1 MFRRSF
7 FQQLFVTIFILLV
20 LTVVLYFA
28 VTIRVVRDGMFRET
42 LDRQMAM
49 TEISVN
55 LYPSG
60 ESADGEELQNFCDRL
75 VSGTNVRMTVVD
87 KEGIVLAD
95 TAEDRS
101 VMDNHAYRPE
111 IRTAF
116 LDGQGHARR
125 FSDTVKL
132 TMLYTAMHV
141 PAQEVVIRLSQSV
154 DHIQDDLDRIY
165 EQIFLIFFL
174 VLFLG
179 TIFTILIARRL
190 SSSMT
195 SVQKVAGEFAR
206 GNFDVELDVS
216 GSREAVSLTR
226 SINAMGRQLQDK
238 ISTITY
244 QKNELRG
251 MLNSMREPVILL
263 NHRLEVKEMN
273 PAAIA
278 MLEPGDG
285 LRYLGKGFLQ
295 VMRSVETCELA
306 ERTLNTEMPQE
317 AIIQFL
323 DKELYLQVYGSF
335 LYRDEDT
342 PPSVLLVMND
352 VTRIKQ
358 LEEMRKEFVA
368 NVSHELKTPVT
379 SIMGYVE
386 TLRGGAL
393 DYPEKA
399 REFLEVMFRQ
409 TRNLTALIDDL
420 LTLSRVEDG
429 SRRFH
434 KERFPLLDL
443 LSSAVSVCR
452 QKAKNKNMEIEVD
465 CSPEPS
471 VLAHPVLLEQAV
483 TNLIGNAV
491 KYTPEGTKISVKGYS
506 RDNQIIIEV
515 TDQGHGIP
523 LADQERIF
531 ERFYRVDKARSRDM
545 GGTGLGLSIAK
556 HIAQVHGG
564 TVSLDSREG
573 EGCTFTITLP
583 GEAPKAPSLLK
594 E

>member
-7 FQQLFVTIFILLV
+7 FQQLFITIFILLV

-28 VTIRVVRDGMFRET
+28 VTIRVVQSGMFRES

-49 TEISVN
+49 TEIAVN
-55 LYPSG
+55 MIPSAG
-60 ESADGEELQNFCDRL
+60 FRDDNEIQNFCDRL
-75 VSGTNVRMTVVD
+75 VADTIVRMTVVD
-87 KEGIVLAD
+87 AEGLVLGD
-95 TAEDRS
+95 TAEDRT

-111 IRTAF
+111 IRAAF
-116 LDGQGHARR
+116 LEGRGYSTR
-125 FSDTVKL
+125 FSNTIKL
-132 TMLYTAMHV
+132 TMLYTAVHV
-141 PAQEVVIRLSQSV
+141 PSQDMVIRLSQSV
-154 DHIQDDLDRIY
+154 EYIQEALDRIY
-165 EQIFLIFFL
+165 EQILLIFFL

-179 TIFTILIARRL
+179 SILTILIARRL
-190 SSSMT
+190 SSTMR
-195 SVQKVAGEFAR
+195 SVQEVAGEFAR
-206 GNFDVELDVS
+206 GNFDVELDVT

-244 QKNELRG
+244 QKNELQG

-285 LRYLGKGFLQ
+285 LRYLGKGLLQ

-306 ERTLNTEMPQE
+306 EKTLNTESPQE
-317 AIIQFL
+317 AIIHFL

-342 PPSVLLVMND
+342 PPSVLLVIND
-352 VTRIKQ
+352 ITRIKQ

-393 DYPEKA
+393 DYPDKA
-399 REFLEVMFRQ
+399 REFLDVMYRQ

-429 SRRFH
+429 RRRFH
-434 KERFPLLDL
+434 KERFPLMDL

-452 QKAKNKNMEIEVD
+452 QKARKKNMEIEID
-465 CSPEPS
+465 CTTEDSL
-471 VLAHPVLLEQAV
+471 LAHPVLLEQAV

-491 KYTPEGTKISVKGYS
+491 KYTPENTKITVRGFS
-506 RDNQIIIEV
+506 RDDQIYIQV
-515 TDQGHGIP
+515 ADQGPGIP
-523 LADQERIF
+523 PADQERIF

-545 GGTGLGLSIAK
+545 GGTGLGLSIVK

-564 TVSLDSREG
+564 SVSLESREG
-573 EGCTFTITLP
+573 QGCTFTIVLP
-583 GEAPKAPSLLK
+583 GEAVRKVSKLK
-594 E
+594 

>member
-1 MFRRSF
+1 MFRKSF
-7 FQQLFVTIFILLV
+7 FQQLFITIFVLLV

-28 VTIRVVRDGMFRET
+28 VTIRVVRNGMYSET
-42 LDRQMAM
+42 LNRQMAM
-49 TEISVN
+49 TDIASN
-55 LYPSG
+55 LVPSG
-60 ESADGEELQNFCDRL
+60 GFSDDDEVQIFSERL
-75 VSGTNVRMTVVD
+75 VEGTNVRMTVID
-87 KEGIVLAD
+87 KDGLVLAD
-95 TAEDRS
+95 TEEDKNI
-101 VMDNHAYRPE
+101 MDNHAYRPE
-111 IRTAF
+111 IRQAF
-116 LDGQGHARR
+116 LKGSGYTTR

-132 TMLYTAMHV
+132 TMLYTAVHI
-141 PAQEVVIRLSQSV
+141 PEQEMVIRLSESV
-154 DHIQDDLDRIY
+154 EYIQDAVDRIY
-165 EQIFLIFFL
+165 EQILLIFFM

-179 TIFTILIARRL
+179 SIVTVLIARSM
-190 SSSMT
+190 SSTMR
-195 SVQKVAGEFAR
+195 SVQEVAGEFAR
-206 GNFDVELDVS
+206 GNFNVELDVT
-216 GSREAVSLTR
+216 GSREAISLTR

-244 QKNELRG
+244 QKNELQG

-285 LRYLGKGFLQ
+285 LSYLGKGFLQ
-295 VMRSVETCELA
+295 VMRSVEACELA
-306 ERTLNTEMPQE
+306 EKTLNTETSQE
-317 AIIQFL
+317 AIIHFL
-323 DKELYLQVYGSF
+323 DRELYLQVYGSF

-352 VTRIKQ
+352 ITRIKQ

-399 REFLEVMFRQ
+399 REFLDVMFRQ

-420 LTLSRVEDG
+420 LTLSRVEDDR
-429 SRRFH
+429 RRFH
-434 KERFPLLDL
+434 KERFPLIDL

-452 QKAKNKNMEIEVD
+452 QKARKKNMEIEVD
-465 CSPEPS
+465 CPAEDI
-471 VLAHPVLLEQAV
+471 LFAHPVLMEQAV
-483 TNLIGNAV
+483 TNLVGNAV
-491 KYTPEGTKISVKGYS
+491 KYTPENTKISVRGYS

-515 TDQGHGIP
+515 ADQGAGIP

-545 GGTGLGLSIAK
+545 GGTGLGLAIVK

-564 TVSLDSREG
+564 TVSLESREG
-573 EGCTFTITLP
+573 EGCTFTISLP
-583 GEAPKAPSLLK
+583 GEPPKRVSALK
-594 E
+594 D